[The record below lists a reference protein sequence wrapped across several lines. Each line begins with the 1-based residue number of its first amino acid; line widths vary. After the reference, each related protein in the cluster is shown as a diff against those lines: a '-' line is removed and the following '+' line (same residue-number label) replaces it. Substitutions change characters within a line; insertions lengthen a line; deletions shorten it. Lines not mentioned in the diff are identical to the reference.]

1 MQNNR
6 KEFEISYEKNK
17 IKNLKQKGECLL
29 YKVIEEKD
37 TKNLNQIEIDNMID
51 ESINL
56 SIIFDLLNLNLITE
70 KQFYM
75 LKEKI
80 KCFY

>member
-1 MQNNR
+1 MN
-6 KEFEISYEKNK
+6 
-17 IKNLKQKGECLL
+17 
-29 YKVIEEKD
+29 D
-37 TKNLNQIEIDNMID
+37 TKNLTQLEVDNIID

-56 SIIFDLLNLNLITE
+56 SIISRLLKMNLITE
-70 KQFYM
+70 KQFYI

>member
-1 MQNNR
+1 M
-6 KEFEISYEKNK
+6 
-17 IKNLKQKGECLL
+17 
-29 YKVIEEKD
+29 YKVIEEKNI
-37 TKNLNQIEIDNMID
+37 KNLTQIEIDNMID

-70 KQFYM
+70 KQFYI

>member
-1 MQNNR
+1 M
-6 KEFEISYEKNK
+6 
-17 IKNLKQKGECLL
+17 LL

-56 SIIFDLLNLNLITE
+56 SIIFDLFNLNLITE
-70 KQFYM
+70 KQFYI